1 MTTTVISLKGRDPET
16 GELLNKISIT
26 IYVKGQAFPTLVYC
40 RDWTAS
46 RRYLAGA
53 EFKRIA
59 ATVDHLAIT
68 NREAT

>member
-1 MTTTVISLKGRDPET
+1 MTTTISPAGRDPET

-26 IYVKGQAFPTLVYC
+26 IYIKGQPLPMFIYC

-46 RRYLAGA
+46 RRYLASA
-53 EFKRIA
+53 DFKRIA

-68 NREAT
+68 NREA